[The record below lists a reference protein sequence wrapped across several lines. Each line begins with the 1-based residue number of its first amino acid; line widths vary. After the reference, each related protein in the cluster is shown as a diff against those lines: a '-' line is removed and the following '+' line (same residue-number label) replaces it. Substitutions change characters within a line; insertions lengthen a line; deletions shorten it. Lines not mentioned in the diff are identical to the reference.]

1 MWQQF
6 ADLHNSDDYALI
18 AVAMD
23 AEGIPAV
30 RELYKNANVSFVAL
44 VDSQNALGQAWGFEV
59 VPNGFLV
66 DEAGTL
72 KHKKVG
78 GFEVRSPANVQAIEQ
93 FLAQDPVP
101 FAVSSG
107 LKPPTDAEQIASLN
121 QRLAENSKDPD
132 AHYQMGR
139 ILQRQGKASEAL
151 PWLQRSVELH
161 SKRAGYWFALGS
173 CRLTL
178 GYKADA
184 LEALNRALHLE
195 PSNYLIRKQRW
206 VIQHPERFHPTID
219 WAWQREQMAKE
230 LEQEKRDGEGGEMHT
245 KSLHAP
251 SRT

>member
-6 ADLHNSDDYALI
+6 ADLHNSRDFVLI

-30 RELYKNANVSFVAL
+30 RELYANAGVSYVAL

-72 KHKKVG
+72 KYKKVG
-78 GFEVRSPANVQAIEQ
+78 GFEVRSQANVQAMEQ

-101 FAVSSG
+101 FSASSG
-107 LKPPTDAEQIASLN
+107 QKPPTDAEQIRSLN
-121 QRLAENSKDPD
+121 QRLRENSEDPD

-139 ILQRQGKASEAL
+139 ILQRQNKPREAL

-184 LEALNRALHLE
+184 LEAFNRALRLE

-206 VIQHPERFHPTID
+206 VIQYPERFHPTID
-219 WAWQREQMAKE
+219 WAWQREQMARE
-230 LEQEKRDGEGGEMHT
+230 LEQQKQGGAGDGMHML
-245 KSLHAP
+245 SLHMQ
-251 SRT
+251 RGT